1 LFYKIKSYQKFP
13 WGSHVLAEILSFSIL
28 CLTSVFFI
36 VNPFSAAPVFLSLT
50 PGWDH
55 AARKRAALRSTLV
68 ALCTLV
74 LFSLTGTLIF
84 KLFGISIGAFRVAG
98 GILLLRVAMD
108 MLHGRSSS
116 TKSTAAD
123 HEAAVDKDDIS
134 VSPMGIPQL
143 AGPGA
148 IATVILLPGEPRELW
163 RIVPVLLAIL
173 VTMLFT
179 YFALRGADRLQRII
193 GQSGSRIMAKV
204 MGLLIAAVSMQ
215 FVATGVRDLIPLMLS
230 KLPHP

>member
-1 LFYKIKSYQKFP
+1 M
-13 WGSHVLAEILSFSIL
+13 LAEILSFSLL

-36 VNPFSAAPVFLSLT
+36 VNPLTAAPVFLSLT
-50 PGWDH
+50 QEWDH
-55 AARKRAALRSTLV
+55 AARKRAALRATLV

-74 LFSLTGTLIF
+74 VFALTGTLIF
-84 KLFGISIGAFRVAG
+84 QLFGISIGAFRVAG

-108 MLHGRSSS
+108 MLHGRPST

-123 HEAAVDKDDIS
+123 HEAAADKDSIS
-134 VSPMGIPQL
+134 ISPMGIPQL

-163 RIVPVLLAIL
+163 RILPVLLAIF
-173 VTMLFT
+173 VTMLSA
-179 YFALRGADRLQRII
+179 YFVLRGADRLQRFI
-193 GQSGSRIMAKV
+193 GQSGSRILAKV

-215 FVATGVRDLIPLMLS
+215 FVALGVRDLLPLILS
-230 KLPHP
+230 QLPA